1 MATNF
6 NYYVE
11 KNSDTK
17 DILYIEYQTI
27 DGYKITPKTKKEDA
41 IEVNKI
47 VFVSPSLT
55 EKLIKKKIDVKLRF
69 LLKKLQEINLD
80 DEDSESGI
88 RETLVVAERLKLNI
102 LNNYIKYLGNE
113 YRNLSLK
120 KLQII
125 INELRVRLFAIKESK
140 YEQLYYQEEEVE
152 QNKGRRG
159 R

>member
-1 MATNF
+1 MSSF

-11 KNSDTK
+11 KNNETK
-17 DILYIEYQTI
+17 DIVYIEYKTI

-41 IEVNKI
+41 IEVSKI

-55 EKLIKKKIDVKLRF
+55 EKIIKKKIDIKIKF
-69 LLKKLQEINLD
+69 LLNKINEIND
-80 DEDSESGI
+80 NDEDSESGI
-88 RETLVVAERLKLNI
+88 RETLVTAERLKLAI
-102 LNNYIKYLGNE
+102 LNNYIKYLGSE

-120 KLQII
+120 KVQLI
-125 INELRVRLFAIKESK
+125 INELRLRLFALRERK
-140 YEQLYYQEEEVE
+140 YEQLYYLENEFE

>member
-1 MATNF
+1 MATKF

-11 KNSDTK
+11 KNNDTK
-17 DILYIEYQTI
+17 DIVYVEYKTI

-55 EKLIKKKIDVKLRF
+55 EKLIRKKVDIKLRF
-69 LLKKLQEINLD
+69 LLKNLKEIND
-80 DEDSESGI
+80 NDEDSESGI
-88 RETLVVAERLKLNI
+88 RETLVTAERLKMNI

-125 INELRVRLFAIKESK
+125 INELRVRLFTINEKK
-140 YEQLYYQEEEVE
+140 YEQLYYQEEKEE
-152 QNKGRRG
+152 QNRGRRG

>member
-11 KNSDTK
+11 KNNDTK
-17 DILYIEYQTI
+17 DIVYVEYKLI

-55 EKLIKKKIDVKLRF
+55 EKLIKKKIDIKLRF
-69 LLKKLQEINLD
+69 LLNKIKELD
-80 DEDSESGI
+80 EDNEDSESGI
-88 RETLVVAERLKLNI
+88 RETLVTAERLKINI

-125 INELRVRLFAIKESK
+125 INELRVRLFTITEKK
-140 YEQLYYQEEEVE
+140 YEQLYYQEDEVE
-152 QNKGRRG
+152 QNRGRRG

>member
-17 DILYIEYQTI
+17 DIVYIEYKTI

-47 VFVSPSLT
+47 VFVSPTLT
-55 EKLIKKKIDVKLRF
+55 EKLIKKKIELKMKSLLNDLKEFDV
-69 LLKKLQEINLD
+69 D

-88 RETLVVAERLKLNI
+88 RETLVAAERLKLVI
-102 LNNYIKYLGNE
+102 LNNYIKYLGSE

-125 INELRVRLFAIKESK
+125 INELRFRLFAIRENK
-140 YEQLYYQEEEVE
+140 YNQLYYMGNEFDQDR
-152 QNKGRRG
+152 GRRG

>member
-11 KNSDTK
+11 KNNDSK
-17 DILYIEYQTI
+17 EIVYVEYKTI

-55 EKLIKKKIDVKLRF
+55 EKLIKKKVDIKLRF
-69 LLKKLQEINLD
+69 LLKSLKEIDDN

-88 RETLVVAERLKLNI
+88 RETLIVAERLKMNI

-125 INELRVRLFAIKESK
+125 INELRVRLFSITEKK
-140 YEQLYYQEEEVE
+140 YEQLYYQEE
-152 QNKGRRG
+152 QNRGRRG